1 LPSTNNNQSSPID
14 PTNLLMSLINVFQP
28 LVNQND
34 IGVAKSSLGTNT
46 ANVSQLVP
54 GYSSTIDV
62 FEKFGDNMVPADGRV
77 YYRCKACDKCVW
89 VAKEMSAFTE
99 FPACFNCQKQWL
111 SSLGGSFQ

>member
-1 LPSTNNNQSSPID
+1 MPSTNNNQSPPID
-14 PTNLLMSLINVFQP
+14 PTNPLISLINIFQT

-46 ANVSQLVP
+46 ANVSQMVP
-54 GYSSTIDV
+54 TYSSTINAL
-62 FEKFGDNMVPADGRV
+62 ETFGHNMVPADDRV

-99 FPACFNCQKQWL
+99 FPACFNRQKQWL
-111 SSLGGSFQ
+111 STLGGSFQ